1 MFLVVNDLAENTT
14 KIADFNVENSL
25 ADVILFD
32 F

>member
-1 MFLVVNDLAENTT
+1 MFLVVNDLAETTT
-14 KIADFNVENSL
+14 KIDYNVENSL